1 MTLVPDPDTGPRIV
15 LIPRLAAGG
24 RWRIEAMRSLR
35 EPVLFWFTQGAGRIT
50 VSGTT
55 RGYGAHN
62 AVFVPAGVMHGFEM
76 TGRVFG
82 TAAFFGRNHGLRLPE
97 EPVHLRIRD
106 TAAQQELGATL
117 DAAQRELDAGR
128 PGAVQAAQH
137 HLGLAVIWLD
147 RQIAMAEAASTA
159 PAPAPQPG
167 RAPDRAPELAGAGAT
182 AAAARRLTERYSRLL
197 ERDYRSGM
205 AVADFAAALG
215 VTPTHLTRA
224 CKAASGRAAHALLQD
239 RVLYEARRLLSETDM
254 PVMRVAETLGYR
266 SPAYFARA
274 FHQKVGITP
283 SDFRRRG

>member
-50 VSGTT
+50 VAGTT

-82 TAAFFGRNHGLRLPE
+82 TAAFFGRNHGLTLPAA
-97 EPVHLRIRD
+97 PQHLRIRD
-106 TAAQQELGATL
+106 TAAQQELGAIL
-117 DAAQRELDAGR
+117 DSAQRELEGGR
-128 PGAVQAAQH
+128 PGAVRAAQH
-137 HLGLAVIWLD
+137 HLGLAAIWLD
-147 RQIAMAEAASTA
+147 RQASMAEAAQA
-159 PAPAPQPG
+159 RPAPVPQPG
-167 RAPDRAPELAGAGAT
+167 RAPDRAPEIAGAGAT
-182 AAAARRLTERYSRLL
+182 AAAARRLAERYARLL

-239 RVLYEARRLLSETDM
+239 RVLYEARRLLAETDL
-254 PVMRVAETLGYR
+254 PVMRVAETLGFR
-266 SPAYFARA
+266 SPAYFTRA
-274 FHQKVGITP
+274 FHHKVGVTP
-283 SDFRRRG
+283 SAFRRRG